1 MEMDPDGQGSWE
13 MGQEGKREVL
23 EEFGMVDYFREIMMK
38 IIIYDK
44 KGTFFK
50 LICVIYANCFH
61 HY

>member
-1 MEMDPDGQGSWE
+1 
-13 MGQEGKREVL
+13 MGRDRGKWDRKGRGRFL
-23 EEFGMVDYFREIMMK
+23 EEFGMVGYFREIMMK

>member
-1 MEMDPDGQGSWE
+1 MDRDR
-13 MGQEGKREVL
+13 GKWDRKGRGRFL
-23 EEFGMVDYFREIMMK
+23 EEFGMVGYFREIMMN

-44 KGTFFK
+44 NGTFFI